1 MKEDILKKFQNKKIA
16 VLMGGLSSEREVSL
30 VSGSSVL
37 KVLKDMK
44 LNAVGVDTDRN
55 IAQKLER
62 IKPAVAF
69 ILLHGELGEDGSAQG
84 LLEIMGIP
92 YTGCGIFAS
101 AASMDKDISK
111 ILFRASGI
119 NTPDWIVLKKFEPFD
134 EIKKY
139 PVIVKPSSGGSTIGI
154 AAAANK
160 SEFESAAK
168 NAFKYGEK
176 IIVEDFIEGKEIT
189 VAVLDG
195 KALPVIEIIPKSG
208 FYDYKAKY
216 QKNGSQHIIPARIGE
231 KTYKTAQK
239 YAEKIY
245 KIFDCRAVCRADM
258 IVDKNGKIWVLENNT
273 IPGMTPS
280 SLVPDAA
287 KYAGISFEDLVLK
300 ILDGVKL

>member
-44 LNAVGVDTDRN
+44 LNAVGIDTDRN

-139 PVIVKPSSGGSTIGI
+139 PVIVKPSSCGSTIGI